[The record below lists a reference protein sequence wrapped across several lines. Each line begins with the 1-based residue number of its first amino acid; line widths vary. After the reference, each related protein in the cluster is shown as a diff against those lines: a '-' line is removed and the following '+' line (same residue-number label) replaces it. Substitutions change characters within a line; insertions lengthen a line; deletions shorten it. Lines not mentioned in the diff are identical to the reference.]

1 MNRTYND
8 KMFIE
13 TFEHEYTWL
22 NGFLRNV
29 RRYGNRPALIDPS
42 TDSEWNYRELDAE
55 CNMLAHALKD
65 DKVGKNDV
73 VMSVLNNCPEFCFTY
88 IAPRKVGAIVTLA
101 NYKLSAGE
109 IAKLIEHNE
118 PNVVLYRTE
127 IWDTIV
133 EAEKLSSFKPS
144 AAWSYPL

>member
-118 PNVVLYRTE
+118 PKVVLYCAE
-127 IWDTIV
+127 IWDNIV
-133 EAEKLSSFKPS
+133 EAEKLSSFKPLR
-144 AAWSYPL
+144 WIL

>member
-73 VMSVLNNCPEFCFTY
+73 VMSVLNNCP
-88 IAPRKVGAIVTLA
+88 
-101 NYKLSAGE
+101 
-109 IAKLIEHNE
+109 
-118 PNVVLYRTE
+118 
-127 IWDTIV
+127 
-133 EAEKLSSFKPS
+133 
-144 AAWSYPL
+144 